1 MAETEILKNEYL
13 KFPDRSDFIP
23 VIAEDGKVK
32 FLYNG
37 ESGLK
42 KARLLSLFTE
52 INGEFQEVERS
63 FILEKLEE
71 YFGDDLSDDYEN
83 SDVQDLEDVSDI
95 LSASYEDAPVIKL
108 VNQIVINSVKGGAS
122 DIHFESRENAFLVRF
137 RIDGKLRTYKR
148 YPKNLHDPVIA
159 RIKVMSMLDVAETR
173 KPQDGRINIRVGNR
187 NVDMRVSIMPSIFG
201 EKAVLRI
208 LEKSKNLINLDGIGI
223 PKDWL
228 KRYRSYLSK
237 PNGIILVTGPT
248 GSGKTTTLYGSLL
261 EMDRETKNILTIE
274 DPVEYDIEGLT
285 QVQVNPAV
293 NLNFANALRAFL
305 RQDPDVI
312 LVGEIR
318 DEETAKAAIQAS
330 LTGHLVLST
339 LHTNDA
345 PSAVARLTEMNI
357 EPFLVS
363 SSLLLVIAQRLVRKV
378 CPKCAIK
385 VKADKDIKS
394 FFEEEG
400 LSIDEYFVG
409 KGCNECFN
417 SGYKGRTAIFEFL
430 EINDEIRKLIN
441 RSASAFEIRSAA
453 KTLGFKPMFED
464 GFRLIREGITTPEEV
479 ITITKIE

>member
-1 MAETEILKNEYL
+1 MDTEILKDEYL
-13 KFPDRSDFIP
+13 KFPDRSDFVPI
-23 VIAEDGKVK
+23 VDGNGEVK

-37 ESGLK
+37 EGGLK
-42 KARLLSLFTE
+42 KARLLSLFTGT
-52 INGEFQEVERS
+52 NGEFEEVERAV
-63 FILEKLEE
+63 ILEKLEE
-71 YFGDDLSDDYEN
+71 YFGDEATDDYED
-83 SDVQDLEDVSDI
+83 SGVQDLEDVSDI

-108 VNQIVINSVKGGAS
+108 VNQIIINSVKGGSS

-208 LEKSKNLINLDGIGI
+208 LEKSKNLITLDGIGI
-223 PKDWL
+223 PKEWL
-228 KRYRSYLSK
+228 KKYKSYLAK

-261 EMDRETKNILTIE
+261 EMDRETKNILPIE

-293 NLNFANALRAFL
+293 NLTFANALRAFL
-305 RQDPDVI
+305 RQDPDII

-378 CPKCAIK
+378 CPKCAAK

-394 FFEEEG
+394 FFDEEG
-400 LSIDEYFVG
+400 LSIDEYFAG
-409 KGCNECFN
+409 KGCDECFH

-430 EINDEIRKLIN
+430 EINDEIRKLVN
-441 RSASAFEIRSAA
+441 RSASAFEIRNTA
-453 KTLGFKPMFED
+453 KEMGFKPMFED
-464 GFRLIREGITTPEEV
+464 GCRLIKSGITTPEEV
-479 ITITKIE
+479 IAITKIE

>member
-1 MAETEILKNEYL
+1 MDATLLKEEYL
-13 KFPDRSDFIP
+13 KFPDRSDFVPI
-23 VIAEDGKVK
+23 IKDNGEVK
-32 FLYNG
+32 FLYFG

-42 KARLLSLFTE
+42 KARLLSLFAD
-52 INGEFQEVERS
+52 INGEFEEVERS
-63 FILEKLEE
+63 MILEKLEE
-71 YFGDDLSDDYEN
+71 YFGDDVDEDYEDG
-83 SDVQDLEDVSDI
+83 DVHDLEDVSDI

-108 VNQIVINSVKGGAS
+108 VNQIIINSVKGGAS

-208 LEKSKNLINLDGIGI
+208 LEKSKSLITLDGIGI
-223 PKDWL
+223 PKEWL
-228 KRYRSYLSK
+228 KKYRTYLSK

-293 NLNFANALRAFL
+293 NLTFANALRAFL
-305 RQDPDVI
+305 RQDPDII

-363 SSLLLVIAQRLVRKV
+363 SSLLLVIAQRLVRKI
-378 CPKCAIK
+378 CPKCVVK
-385 VKADKDIKS
+385 VKADKEIKN
-394 FFEEEG
+394 FFEVEG
-400 LSIDEYFVG
+400 LSIDEYYTG
-409 KGCNECFN
+409 KGCEDCFY

-430 EINDEIRKLIN
+430 EINDEIRKLVN
-441 RSASAFEIRSAA
+441 RSASAFEIRNAA
-453 KTLGFKPMFED
+453 KEMGFKPMFED
-464 GFRLIREGITTPEEV
+464 GFRLVKEGITTPDEV
-479 ITITKIE
+479 IAITKIE